1 MGFDYG
7 ISNRRFPLHNTDG
20 KDRPAAVRSDVTQTV
35 GEVAFTLPTQ
45 PGNAMGRYA
54 GQSTMIDIQGTQK
67 FEPVEQTVSSS
78 RVVTNLE
85 VAKPDETTDIA
96 GEHFTQK
103 FVGDRE
109 HPLLN
114 FPQSAFQ
121 SAAQRRPN
129 IRAQALDCRYCGQNG
144 GSFPTPHNKTMSKI
158 LV

>member
-1 MGFDYG
+1 
-7 ISNRRFPLHNTDG
+7 
-20 KDRPAAVRSDVTQTV
+20 
-35 GEVAFTLPTQ
+35 
-45 PGNAMGRYA
+45 
-54 GQSTMIDIQGTQK
+54 MIDIQGTQK

-103 FVGDRE
+103 FVGDRGT
-109 HPLLN
+109 
-114 FPQSAFQ
+114 SAVKFSAIRVSIRR
-121 SAAQRRPN
+121 SAATN

>member
-121 SAAQRRPN
+121 SAAQRRPEHPRTSARLS
-129 IRAQALDCRYCGQNG
+129 ILRAEWWK
-144 GSFPTPHNKTMSKI
+144 FPDTAQ
-158 LV
+158 

>member
-1 MGFDYG
+1 MLALRFPPGFSYDPVMGFDYG

-103 FVGDRE
+103 FVQVIE
-109 HPLLN
+109 WWK
-114 FPQSAFQ
+114 FPDT
-121 SAAQRRPN
+121 AQ
-129 IRAQALDCRYCGQNG
+129 
-144 GSFPTPHNKTMSKI
+144 
-158 LV
+158 

>member
-121 SAAQRRPN
+121 SAAQRR
-129 IRAQALDCRYCGQNG
+129 QASAHKRSIVDTAGRMVEV
-144 GSFPTPHNKTMSKI
+144 SRHRTIKR
-158 LV
+158 

>member
-103 FVGDRE
+103 FVQGDRE

-121 SAAQRRPN
+121 SAAQRRPEHPRTSARLS
-129 IRAQALDCRYCGQNG
+129 ILRAEWWK
-144 GSFPTPHNKTMSKI
+144 FPDTAQ
-158 LV
+158 

>member
-1 MGFDYG
+1 MLALRFPPRFFLRSCHGFRLWHQQ
-7 ISNRRFPLHNTDG
+7 SPLPLHNTDG

-103 FVGDRE
+103 FV
-109 HPLLN
+109 
-114 FPQSAFQ
+114 QVIA
-121 SAAQRRPN
+121 N
-129 IRAQALDCRYCGQNG
+129 IRC
-144 GSFPTPHNKTMSKI
+144 
-158 LV
+158 